1 MQAKPFIKWVGG
13 KSKLLTNI
21 GTSILEISAKM
32 DTVNYVE
39 PFLGGGSVMWWVLQ
53 NVPNLSRVVVND
65 CNSDLVL
72 CYNMLKYN
80 SKTLTSRLIEL
91 SEVFLKLDAESR
103 KEFYYKIRR
112 MFNEGCSDNVE
123 RAAQFIFLNKT
134 GFNGLFRVNSKG
146 SFNVPCGRYANP
158 KILNESNLS
167 VCSYLLSKVDV
178 LNRDFYDL
186 LPLASA
192 NTIFYLDPP
201 YRPVSYTS
209 SFVSYTDKGFS
220 DLDQIRLS
228 EFCSKIDSMGAYF
241 ILSNS
246 DPQELSPEDTFLLDL
261 YGKFNVRRVRAPR
274 NINCDSSKRGK
285 VSELIISNF

>member
-13 KSKLLTNI
+13 KFKLLTNI
-21 GTSILEISAKM
+21 GTSILEVSAKM

-39 PFLGGGSVMWWVLQ
+39 PFLGGGTIRWWVLQ

-72 CYNMLKYN
+72 CYKMLKYN
-80 SKTLTSRLIEL
+80 SKTLISRLIEL
-91 SEVFLKLDAESR
+91 SEVFLKLDVESR

-146 SFNVPCGRYANP
+146 LFNVPCGVYANP

-167 VCSYLLSKVDV
+167 ACSYLLSKVDI
-178 LNRDFYDL
+178 LNGDFYNL

-201 YRPVSYTS
+201 YRPVSHTS
-209 SFVSYTDKGFS
+209 SFVAYTAKGFS

-228 EFCSKIDSMGAYF
+228 EFCSEIDSRGAYF
-241 ILSNS
+241 YS
-246 DPQELSPEDTFLLDL
+246 
-261 YGKFNVRRVRAPR
+261 
-274 NINCDSSKRGK
+274 
-285 VSELIISNF
+285 